1 MLSKPLLKAT
11 LKQNYLVLLI
21 IMGVSTMYMTI
32 IASMYDPETQESLNE
47 MLKMMPKELISAMGF
62 SSPVSDLLSFIAT
75 YFYGFLILLL
85 PMIYTIIVANR
96 SIASHVDKG
105 SMAYLLSTPNTRAKI
120 ALTQAF
126 YLIASVTVLIAFVT
140 VVGLIMCQVS
150 FPGDLDVKGF
160 LILNLGA
167 LLLYYALTG
176 IGFFA
181 SCLFNDTKNSLAIG
195 AGLPVAFLLFQ
206 MISDVGE
213 ATEFTKYL
221 SLYTLFDPSTIISGE
236 GFILSYLVLAVIAV
250 AMYTAGIVS
259 FYKRDLP
266 L

>member
-11 LKQNYLVLLI
+11 IKQNYIVLLI
-21 IMGVSTMYMTI
+21 IIGVLMIYMPTI
-32 IASMYDPETQESLNE
+32 VSMYDPKTQESLNE
-47 MLKMMPKELISAMGF
+47 MLKMMPKEVISAMGF

-96 SIASHVDKG
+96 TIASHVDKG

-120 ALTQAF
+120 ACTQAF
-126 YLIASVTVLIAFVT
+126 YLLTSITLLITFVT
-140 VVGLIMCQVS
+140 LSGISMCQIL
-150 FPGDLDVKGF
+150 FPGDLNIKGF
-160 LILNLGA
+160 ILLNLGA

-181 SCLFNDTKNSLAIG
+181 SCFFNDTKNSLALG

-206 MISDVGE
+206 MVSDIGD
-213 ATEFTKYL
+213 ATKFFKYL
-221 SLYTLFDPSTIISGE
+221 SLYTLFDPATIITGE
-236 GFILSYLVLAVIAV
+236 GYAVSYLVLVVIGV
-250 AMYTAGIVS
+250 VMYTAGILS
-259 FYKRDLP
+259 FHKKDLT